1 LPLRYSRLQEKV
13 DLSHLRYSYQFS
25 AFHML
30 IEGILMANR
39 LMMRG
44 LATAFF
50 LACAPPKVE
59 KPESANSQLITEA
72 EVEASGAVTAFDV
85 IQKLHA
91 NFLHDRGETSLSK
104 SRSAPYP
111 TVYVDGQEF
120 GALPSLRL
128 IPSIQISTI
137 RLYRAWE
144 AATTFGATNGAGVIA
159 ITTRR

>member
-1 LPLRYSRLQEKV
+1 MAIR
-13 DLSHLRYSYQFS
+13 
-25 AFHML
+25 
-30 IEGILMANR
+30 LMAP
-39 LMMRG
+39 G
-44 LATAFF
+44 VVTALI

-59 KPESANSQLITEA
+59 QREAAGSQLITEA
-72 EVEASGAVTAFDV
+72 EVEASGATTAFDV

-91 NFLHDRGETSLSK
+91 NFLHDRGETSFSK

-120 GALPSLRL
+120 GALASLRS
-128 IPSIQISTI
+128 IPSIQIATI

-144 AATTFGATNGAGVIA
+144 AATTFGATNGGAVIA